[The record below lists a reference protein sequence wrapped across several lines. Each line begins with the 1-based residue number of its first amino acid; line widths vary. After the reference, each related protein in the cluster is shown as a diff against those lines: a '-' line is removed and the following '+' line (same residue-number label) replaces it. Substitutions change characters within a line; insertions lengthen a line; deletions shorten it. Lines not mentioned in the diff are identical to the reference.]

1 MYNNLLMVG
10 NFPSSTGYAWNMI
23 GSCFNELGSDFIEN
37 GNRSI
42 VCYPKVDVIPEYLKD
57 DRIELVEFDFDKA
70 SFIDLIRFLRK
81 NKIKIVYLIDKKA
94 FSLKYAFLRMSGVR
108 NIVVHDHTSGQRT
121 QPEGIRRAIKK
132 LANRL
137 SIVSADVILTISEYV
152 KRRQVEVSCV
162 PSKKVITVLNGIDI
176 NDYTPEN
183 KLDLNSIYNIPLHK
197 KIIFCGGRAN
207 YYKGIHHFIQA
218 ADILKNN
225 RKRKDLFFLYCGDGP
240 DLDEFREQ
248 VKALGLEN
256 DFLCAGQVN
265 NINHI
270 LPSVDIC
277 IVPSVWQ
284 EGFGLAVIE
293 AMAAGKPV
301 IASRVGG
308 MAEIIKDG
316 IDGFY
321 VEPGDYTGIADFIES
336 LVDDRE
342 LYESMR
348 RAAYEKVITGYDI
361 RKQRRMIVQVFRDL
375 L

>member
-1 MYNNLLMVG
+1 MPNNLLMVG
-10 NFPSSTGYAWNMI
+10 NFSSSTGYAWNMI

-42 VCYPKVDVIPEYLKD
+42 VCYPKVDVIPKYLKD
-57 DRIELVEFDFDKA
+57 NRIEVVEFDFEKS
-70 SFIDLIRFLRK
+70 SFFDLIRFLRK

-94 FSLKYAFLRMSGVR
+94 VSLRYAFLRMSGVK
-108 NIVVHDHTSGQRT
+108 NIIVHDHTSGHRT
-121 QPEGIRRAIKK
+121 QPKGIKRIAKA

-137 SIVSADVILTISEYV
+137 NIISADRVLVISEYV
-152 KRRQVEVSCV
+152 KRRQIEVSCV
-162 PSKKVITVLNGIDI
+162 PSEKVITVLNGVDRT
-176 NDYTPEN
+176 DYAPEN
-183 KLDLNSIYNIPLHK
+183 KLDLNSIYNIPLNK

-207 YYKGIHHFIQA
+207 RYKGIHHFIQA
-218 ADILKNN
+218 ADILINH

-240 DLDEFREQ
+240 DLDEFRAQ
-248 VKALGLEN
+248 VKALRLEN
-256 DFLCAGQVN
+256 DFLCAGQVK

-270 LPSVDIC
+270 LPCVDVC
-277 IVPSVWQ
+277 VVPSVWQ

-308 MAEIIKDG
+308 MAETIEDG
-316 IDGFY
+316 VGGFY
-321 VEPGDYTGIADFIES
+321 VEPGDYTGISDFIER

-342 LYESMR
+342 LYERMR
-348 RAAYEKVITGYDI
+348 IAAYEKVITDYDI
-361 RKQRRMIVQVFRDL
+361 RKQQRMIVQIFHDL